1 VEGLK
6 STISGAVQVAA
17 VYVGTVV
24 GAGFATGKEIV
35 EFFVQYRFFG
45 FIGIWIS
52 GLLFIW
58 LGTKMMILSKTIGA
72 KSYKDLNEWLFGKSA
87 GAAVN
92 FLMMIVLFGVT
103 SVMLSGSGAL
113 FKEQLGVPYQIGIFI
128 TISLTVLI
136 MIFGIKGV
144 MGVNMFVVPMMVTFS
159 IIGACN
165 VMISENVYQSL
176 LFLGDGFEHFLKSFL
191 SPFAYAAFNL
201 AMAQAVLVPLAY
213 EMNDE
218 KSMKWGGMLGGGILC
233 VILLCSFLSLSAIPN
248 IDQFEIPMAEV
259 IKHFMSGMHA
269 IFILV
274 IYGEIF
280 TSLIGDIF
288 GLQKQLQQSYRG
300 NKVLL
305 MFLIIFIA
313 YCISL
318 FGYGRLISFLYP
330 LFGYISFLFLA
341 LLAFKPIPSKG

>member
-1 VEGLK
+1 LK
-6 STISGAVQVAA
+6 TTISGAVQIAA

-45 FIGIWIS
+45 FIGIGIS

-58 LGTKMMILSKTIGA
+58 LGTKMMILSKAIGA
-72 KSYKDLNEWLFGKSA
+72 KSYRDLNEWLFGKSV
-87 GAAVN
+87 GAVVN

-113 FKEQLGVPYQIGIFI
+113 FKEQLGVPYQIGIFF
-128 TISLTVLI
+128 TIILTVLI

-144 MGVNMFVVPMMVTFS
+144 MGVNMFVVPMMVAFS
-159 IIGACN
+159 MIGAGH
-165 VMISENVYQSL
+165 VILSENANQPL
-176 LFLGDGFEHFLKSFL
+176 LYMEDGFDHFFQSFF

-201 AMAQAVLVPLAY
+201 AMAQAVLVPLAH
-213 EMNDE
+213 EINDE

-233 VILLCSFLSLSAIPN
+233 VILLSSFLSLSAIPN

-259 IKHFMSGMHA
+259 IKHFMNNMHA

-288 GLQKQLQQSYRG
+288 GLQKQLQHSYRV
-300 NKVLL
+300 NKFVL

-318 FGYGRLISFLYP
+318 FGYGPLISFLYP
-330 LFGYISFLFLA
+330 LFGYISFIFLA
-341 LLAFKPIPSKG
+341 LLAYKPIPSKD